1 MFRHEILI
9 SVTGEQA
16 ELALDKIREIE
27 PDAYLEITFAIRHD
41 NPDKWEAIEIAL
53 HELSKE

>member
-9 SVTGEQA
+9 HVTGEQA
-16 ELALDKIREIE
+16 EHTLDRIREIE
-27 PDAYLEITFAIRHD
+27 PDACLEITFAIRHD
-41 NPDKWEAIEIAL
+41 NPDKWEEIEIAL